1 MTHYVYYKFEPDYLT
16 DEVFA
21 HFKETFKKMVVEID
35 GVSDVE
41 VIMNALPS
49 EVGLD
54 LMVKM
59 TIDNPEVLPVY
70 RAHPLH
76 QGIIKYGEGHV
87 KGWYPFDCE

>member
-1 MTHYVYYKFEPDYLT
+1 MTHYVYYKFEPGYLT
-16 DEVFA
+16 DETYA
-21 HFKETFKKMVVEID
+21 HFKETFEAMPKEIE
-35 GVSDVE
+35 GVTAVE
-41 VIMNALPS
+41 VVKNMLPS
-49 EVGLD
+49 EFGLD

-59 TIDNPEVLPVY
+59 TITSPDVLPVY